1 MLNILFVGGTIS
13 SRQRKE
19 TACGRFSARLKGDAL
34 YMNKKRA
41 AVIFGGQ
48 SSEHEVSCV
57 SAVTIIENINK
68 DNYDVL
74 MIGITKEGKW
84 LKADT
89 IEEIRDGSWKDSRVT
104 AVISPDRQQHGAI
117 IIEDGKM
124 EIVNID
130 VIFPALHGLYGED
143 GTVQG
148 IFELSGIPYV
158 GCGVLAS
165 AVSMDKGYTKI
176 IADTL
181 NIRQAEY
188 VLVHASE
195 LKDMETVVAC
205 VESKLDYPVFVKP
218 CNAGS
223 SRGVSK
229 ASDKKEL
236 EAGLMEAAGHD
247 SKILVEETIT
257 GREIECAV
265 LGGSDVRA
273 SGVGEILAASDCAF
287 YDYDAKYTNAASKT
301 VVDPELPAETVEEI
315 RKDAVDIFKAVGG
328 FGLSRVDF
336 FVTKDNEVVFNE
348 INTLPGFTSISM
360 YPMLWENRGISKKQ
374 LVEKL
379 LQMAYTR
386 KA

>member
-1 MLNILFVGGTIS
+1 
-13 SRQRKE
+13 
-19 TACGRFSARLKGDAL
+19 
-34 YMNKKRA
+34 MNKKRA

-48 SSEHEVSCV
+48 SSEHEISCL
-57 SAVTIIENINK
+57 SAVTIIDNINR
-68 DNYDVL
+68 DTYDVL
-74 MIGITKEGKW
+74 IIGITKEGKW
-84 LKADT
+84 LKVNS
-89 IEEIRDGSWKDSRVT
+89 IEDIKDGSWKNSQAA
-104 AVISPDRQQHGAI
+104 AVVSPDREHHGAI
-117 IIEDGKM
+117 VIEDGRM
-124 EIVNID
+124 EIVKID
-130 VIFPALHGLYGED
+130 VIFPALHGLFGED

-181 NIRQAEY
+181 GIRQAEY
-188 VLVHASE
+188 VLVHSSDLE
-195 LKDMETVVAC
+195 DMQGVIEC
-205 VESKLDYPVFVKP
+205 IESKLNYPVFVKP

-229 ASDKKEL
+229 ASDRKSL
-236 EAGLMEAAGHD
+236 SAGLTEAARHD
-247 SKILVEETIT
+247 VKILVEETIV

-287 YDYDAKYTNAASKT
+287 YDYDAKYINAASKT
-301 VVDPELPAETVEEI
+301 VIDPDLPEKTVEEI
-315 RKDAVDIFKAVGG
+315 RKDAVEIFKAVGG

-336 FVTKDNEVVFNE
+336 FVTKENEVVFNE

-360 YPMLWENRGISKKQ
+360 YPTLWENRGISKSQ